1 MEYSK
6 PIKNEIIEVLGY
18 FNYFKFPLKLAELHK
33 FIGVKCDL
41 SFLELELE
49 NLIQSEAVFKVSD
62 CYLLSNETDKVERK
76 KRGFQNAEKRM
87 VKARKI
93 SKLIMWFPFV
103 RMASISGSLSKGY
116 SDEKSDIDFFI
127 VTTKN
132 QMWTARTLLHL
143 FKKLTFLVGQQ
154 HSFCMNYFLAESH
167 LALEEKNYFTA
178 VELSTLIAVCGKK
191 KQLEFLNENCWI
203 ENYLPNFKIDEIVV
217 RENDRS
223 PKGGK
228 WLLEKLL
235 SSTKLNSYFLGLTDR
250 KWRKKWKKKGYPA
263 EDYDLAFKT
272 TLYESK
278 NHPGNNQKKLLTY
291 VKDKNWKK

>member
-1 MEYSK
+1 
-6 PIKNEIIEVLGY
+6 VLAY
-18 FNYFKFPLKLAELHK
+18 FDYFKFPLTLAEVHK
-33 FIGVKCDL
+33 FIGLKCNVP
-41 SFLELELE
+41 FLESELE
-49 NLIQSEAVFKVSD
+49 KLVQSEAIFKISD
-62 CYLLSNETDKVERK
+62 CYLLPNDADKVERK

-116 SDEKSDIDFFI
+116 SDENSDIDFFI

-143 FKKLTFLVGQQ
+143 FKKFTFLVGQQ
-154 HSFCMNYFLAESH
+154 HSFCMNYFLAEGH

-178 VELSTLIAVCGKK
+178 VELSTLIAVCGKQ
-191 KQLEFLNENCWI
+191 KQQMFLKENRWI
-203 ENYLPNFKIDEIVV
+203 EDYLPNFKVDGLLIS
-217 RENDRS
+217 ENDRS

-235 SSTKLNSYFLGLTDR
+235 YSTKLNSYFLGLTDR

-272 TLYESK
+272 TMYESK